1 MRPISHGMPQ
11 LTGGWLGRVEWTHCH
26 WGAPKVWRKRNTA
39 DKQTLSLFFTLSE
52 SSTINSTSELSDWK
66 LITIFADLKKM
77 FSFYLS
83 VNILSI
89 NFLRYSLWNVMMCD
103 FYLFSVFIE
112 NTTYFSYPSEVKTG
126 LILIAKKKKECRKMH
141 YTTSLS
147 CTKFNLWERRQTQKN
162 FYEKHLKSCFFLF
175 SSK

>member
-11 LTGGWLGRVEWTHCH
+11 LTGGWLGRVEWTHCN
-26 WGAPKVWRKRNTA
+26 WVAPKVWRKRNTA

-89 NFLRYSLWNVMMCD
+89 NFLRYSLWNVIMCD

-112 NTTYFSYPSEVKTG
+112 STSYFSYPSEVKTG
-126 LILIAKKKKECRKMH
+126 LLLIAKKKSVEKCIIQLLWVAQSSTYENVVKRRKTFM
-141 YTTSLS
+141 
-147 CTKFNLWERRQTQKN
+147 
-162 FYEKHLKSCFFLF
+162 KSTWKVVFFLF